1 MRGIKRRGTTRRVRA
16 ALSAAVVV
24 CAVTAAA
31 LTAATAAT
39 DTAAA
44 VAATPAAATPAPTV
58 AAVEG
63 LDVGVERISV
73 ATDEGY
79 GAASITPDGRSI
91 VFRSLKNVGGPGGD
105 EVYVRDRSAGRTR
118 TEPIVE
124 GWTPA
129 ISGDGRQVAA
139 TTPAQG
145 MSTQR
150 IRQHSV
156 DLGIL
161 PFSCGRCNEP
171 SLSADGRYLAFG
183 VVDYISHNRRVLV
196 ADREGGY
203 QTIAHLGS
211 GAPARP
217 SISGDGRYVAY
228 QDLSYQKEGVHLWDR
243 ATGTTSGPLEGP
255 DTYASLVQ
263 LSDDGGKV
271 VYLSGSDTYVHDVGT
286 GTAQRVPNVKGVAV
300 DPTGRYLLYA
310 PHGTSGPSLVLRD
323 LRTGAD
329 EAVSGQPATAEVDSV
344 SAGGRDV
351 VVQSAADGIV
361 PGDTNGKP
369 DVFVRRFF

>member
-1 MRGIKRRGTTRRVRA
+1 MGITHRGTTRRVRA
-16 ALSAAVVV
+16 ALSAAVVI
-24 CAVTAAA
+24 CAVTAAVPA
-31 LTAATAAT
+31 AATAAANAT
-39 DTAAA
+39 DA
-44 VAATPAAATPAPTV
+44 VRGPTV
-58 AAVEG
+58 AVGG

-79 GAASITPDGRSI
+79 GAASITPDGRSV
-91 VFRSLKNVGGPGGD
+91 VFRSLKDVAGSGGN
-105 EVYVRDRSAGRTR
+105 EVYVHDRSAGRTR

-150 IRQHSV
+150 IRQHSL

-161 PFSCGRCNEP
+161 PFGCGRCNEP
-171 SLSADGRYLAFG
+171 SLSADGRHLAFG

-196 ADREGGY
+196 ADRDGGY
-203 QTIAHLGS
+203 QTIAYLGS

-217 SISGDGRYVAY
+217 SISGDGRHVAY
-228 QDLSYQKEGVHLWDR
+228 QDRAYQKEGVYLWDR
-243 ATGTTSGPLEGP
+243 TTGTTSGPLEGP

-271 VYLSGSDTYVHDVGT
+271 VYLSGSDTYVHDVASGT
-286 GTAQRVPNVKGVAV
+286 TQRVPDVKGVAI
-300 DPTGRYLLYA
+300 DPTGRHLLYA
-310 PHGTSGPSLVLRD
+310 PHGTGGPSLVLRD
-323 LRTGAD
+323 LRTGTD
-329 EAVSGQPATAEVDSV
+329 KTVSDQPATAEVDSV
-344 SAGGRDV
+344 SADGRDV
-351 VVQSAADGIV
+351 VFQSAADGIV

-369 DVFVRRFF
+369 DVFVRRLF